1 MQNIVRD
8 IKGIFDLKFISR
20 TEVSKYKNCRHPRR
34 GGGGYLHKK
43 VGGGYLGGHI
53 PNSD

>member
-34 GGGGYLHKK
+34 GGVLFTKEGWGWGLRWTYSKF
-43 VGGGYLGGHI
+43 
-53 PNSD
+53 